1 MYFSS
6 PEASWKQNRHG
17 GPSTSGT
24 KASVCFIM
32 KNWMFLANVGDLT
45 MVLGRMLQKHIHL
58 PNPCAGNS
66 HVTRLQA
73 REHSK
78 KGED

>member
-1 MYFSS
+1 
-6 PEASWKQNRHG
+6 
-17 GPSTSGT
+17 
-24 KASVCFIM
+24 
-32 KNWMFLANVGDLT
+32 

-73 REHSK
+73 REHNK
-78 KGED
+78 KGGGGMKELEVG